1 VCAALLE
8 ALTAPQLL
16 SRGAEEGEGGVA
28 GLAGAAARAAA
39 ARNEVAVGLLR
50 QKPFVTGLLGA
61 LGRGGAAGRTAALEA
76 LVADLEEL
84 RRCVAL
90 GNGSKGGGGGLCFV
104 QVGAPLAGDGD
115 DNGSKGADDAA
126 LAGALLN
133 ELRAGAAALAARGGA
148 AGGAAGA
155 KRAKTAGA
163 GADTGAASDLGAG
176 DAEGLRVLAA
186 VRRAVAGEQGAVV
199 VVKGS
204 EGCNLELA
212 VPCPVHRCWRRS
224 ARAGGAG
231 LLGPRAGRV

>member
-8 ALTAPQLL
+8 ALTTPQLL
-16 SRGAEEGEGGVA
+16 SRGGEEGEGGVA

-61 LGRGGAAGRTAALEA
+61 LGRGGAAGRAAALEA

-84 RRCVAL
+84 RRCIAL

-115 DNGSKGADDAA
+115 NNGSTGPDDAA

-133 ELRAGAAALAARGGA
+133 ELRAGAAALAASGGA

-163 GADTGAASDLGAG
+163 GTGAASDFGAG
-176 DAEGLRVLAA
+176 DAERLRVLAA

-204 EGCNLELA
+204 EGCNLQLA